1 MKVAIH
7 LFRRLDANQARL
19 AIPKA
24 RPAKGPLGANALF
37 GVLALLSL
45 YASPAKADI
54 WGYLD
59 SDRMPH
65 FASSRLDERYELL
78 LKDSDAVEPYQP
90 MAGAGPAQR
99 DTPKTAEAAIELA
112 PVVASTTNT
121 TSVRTVSPRLLE
133 FFEQSSNY
141 RTFSP
146 LLREASKT
154 HGIDYS
160 LLQAL
165 ISTESGFN
173 ADAVSPKGAIGLM
186 QVMPP
191 TAERYGVTASKNS
204 TVAKKLTNPK
214 VNIKAGARYLADLI
228 KMFPGR
234 LELALAAYNAG
245 EGAVQRAGNKIPNYP
260 ETQKYVKTVMQLY
273 TGLEPS
279 ADATSTA
286 SSGRV
291 GRVRVVM
298 GGGNTARKS
307 TAPSTESV
315 SSRSR

>member
-1 MKVAIH
+1 MRVVTSLYRC
-7 LFRRLDANQARL
+7 LFT
-19 AIPKA
+19 
-24 RPAKGPLGANALF
+24 LG
-37 GVLALLSL
+37 VPALLCL
-45 YASPAKADI
+45 HVSPARADI
-54 WGYLD
+54 WGYVD
-59 SDRMPH
+59 ADRMPH
-65 FASSRLDERYELL
+65 FATSRLDERYELL
-78 LKDSDAVEPYQP
+78 LKDSDAVEPFRP
-90 MAGAGPAQR
+90 MAGAGPAQ
-99 DTPKTAEAAIELA
+99 TEAAKMAEAETPEVV
-112 PVVASTTNT
+112 PVVASIS
-121 TSVRTVSPRLLE
+121 SVRTVSPRLLD
-133 FFEQSSNY
+133 FFEQSSSY
-141 RTFSP
+141 KAVSP

-173 ADAVSPKGAIGLM
+173 AHAVSPKGAVGLM

-191 TAERYGVTASKNS
+191 TAARYGVTASKNS

-260 ETQKYVKTVMQLY
+260 ETRKYVKTVMQLY

-279 ADATSTA
+279 ADTA
-286 SSGRV
+286 AAAASN
-291 GRVRVVM
+291 GRVRVEI
-298 GGGNTARKS
+298 GGGSTTGRKPV
-307 TAPSTESV
+307 AQLAEPV

>member
-1 MKVAIH
+1 MSVAVH
-7 LFRRLDANQARL
+7 LHRWFNASHAGF
-19 AIPKA
+19 ATPKA
-24 RPAKGPLGANALF
+24 EPASVPLPSRALF
-37 GVLALLSL
+37 GVLALLCL
-45 YASPAKADI
+45 HASPAKADI

-59 SDRMPH
+59 SDRIPH

-78 LKDSDAVEPYQP
+78 LKDSEAVEPYRP
-90 MAGAGPAQR
+90 MAGASPAQKEASKPVEA
-99 DTPKTAEAAIELA
+99 DTPE
-112 PVVASTTNT
+112 VVPLVVST
-121 TSVRTVSPRLLE
+121 SGARAVSPRLLD
-133 FFEQSSNY
+133 FFERSSNY
-141 RTFSP
+141 KAFSP

-173 ADAVSPKGAIGLM
+173 ADAVSPKGAVGLM

-191 TAERYGVTASKNS
+191 TAERYGVTAGKNS

-279 ADATSTA
+279 ADATATA
-286 SSGRV
+286 SSN
-291 GRVRVVM
+291 GRVRVEI
-298 GGGNTARKS
+298 GGSNTVRKP
-307 TAPSTESV
+307 AAQLAESA

>member
-1 MKVAIH
+1 MSVAAH
-7 LFRRLDANQARL
+7 LHPRFFGTGHASWPATHQAQQPFRAQDGRN
-19 AIPKA
+19 AI
-24 RPAKGPLGANALF
+24 L
-37 GVLALLSL
+37 GVLALLCL
-45 YASPAKADI
+45 YASPARADI
-54 WGYLD
+54 WGYVD
-59 SDRMPH
+59 SERIPH
-65 FASSRLDERYELL
+65 FATSRLDERYELL
-78 LKDSDAVEPYQP
+78 LKDSDAVEPYRP
-90 MAGAGPAQR
+90 MAGAGPVQR
-99 DTPKTAEAAIELA
+99 EAPKAVEAEIAEVV
-112 PVVASTTNT
+112 PVVAAAS
-121 TSVRTVSPRLLE
+121 SARTVSPRLLD
-133 FFEQSSNY
+133 FFERSRNY
-141 RTFSP
+141 KAFSP

-173 ADAVSPKGAIGLM
+173 ADAVSPKGAVGLM

-191 TAERYGVTASKNS
+191 TAERYGVTAGKNS

-260 ETQKYVKTVMQLY
+260 ETQRYVKTVMQLY

-279 ADATSTA
+279 ADTTSTA
-286 SSGRV
+286 TSN
-291 GRVRVVM
+291 GRVRVEI

-307 TAPSTESV
+307 TASLSESA